1 MTLPKT
7 CRYCGRNFTPHEI
20 RIIQKIISKDP
31 TRTRSKISKLVCR
44 TLQWFKPDGG
54 LKDMSCR
61 VAMLRMHEDGLISL
75 PPARKTV
82 PPNKRSRIEYT
93 QDTAPG
99 KLFTVPV
106 GKLRNLN
113 MSLVSSKN
121 QSRIW
126 NEYIH
131 RYHYLGYKTLPG
143 AQLRYFVY
151 SDGSIIALL
160 GFGAAAWKVAPR
172 DQFIG
177 WSPQQREQKLHL
189 IVNNAR
195 FLILPWVHSKN
206 LASKTLSM
214 ASKQLLK
221 DWLQIYN
228 YQPVLL
234 ETFVQINRF
243 EGTCYKAA
251 NWTCVGTTKGRG
263 KLDRLNIAC
272 LPQKNVWLYPLR
284 KNFKELLCS

>member
-1 MTLPKT
+1 MTLPKIY
-7 CRYCGRNFTPHEI
+7 RYCGRNFTLNEI
-20 RIIQKIISKDP
+20 KIIRKIISQDP

-75 PPARKTV
+75 PPALKTV
-82 PPNKRSRIEYT
+82 PPNRGCRIQYT

-99 KLFTVPV
+99 KSFTEPV
-106 GKLRNLN
+106 SKLQYLK

-151 SDGSIIALL
+151 SDNSIIALL

-177 WSPQQREQKLHL
+177 WSPQQRQQKLHL

-206 LASKTLSM
+206 LASKILSM
-214 ASKQLLK
+214 ASKQLPK
-221 DWLQIYN
+221 HWLQIYN

-234 ETFVQINRF
+234 ETFVQIDRF

-251 NWTCVGTTKGRG
+251 NWVYVGKTKGRG
-263 KLDRLNIAC
+263 KLDRLNIAS
-272 LPQKNVWLYPLR
+272 LPQKTVWLYPLR
-284 KNFKELLCS
+284 KDFKQLLCS